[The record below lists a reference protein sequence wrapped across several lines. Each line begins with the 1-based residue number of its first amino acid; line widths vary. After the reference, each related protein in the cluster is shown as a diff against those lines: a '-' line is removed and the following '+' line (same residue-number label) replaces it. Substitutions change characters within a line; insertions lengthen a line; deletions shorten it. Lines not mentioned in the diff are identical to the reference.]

1 MDDAFSD
8 VAILGAWFRDGSLT
22 PLRLA
27 EAAIDRAARLEP
39 ALNAFADRM
48 EDAVL
53 AEAAQ
58 RTKDLAAGRD
68 LGPLHGIPVAIK
80 DLIEVRGALTG
91 YGSKVEPPHR
101 ATEDAGLVAR
111 LRAAGAVIFGKTN
124 LLEYAYG
131 IAHPAIGQTNNP
143 HDPSRTAGGSSGG
156 SAAAVAAGIV
166 PLAIGTDTGGS
177 IRIPAAYCGIVGLKP
192 GFGTV
197 PLDGVFPL
205 SPSLDHAGPL
215 ARTCADA
222 ALALACISGRP
233 MPFLP
238 LDPASIRIGVLRRHY
253 PLAAEGR
260 DVAEALDAAI
270 ACLAAAGVQVRE
282 TDIPGLDRANAMLIA
297 ILQPEASVI
306 HAGLLARNP
315 DGYAPG
321 TRRQIE
327 AGFRIPATEYV
338 TAQRFAAD
346 LRRDVEAAFGAF
358 DVLLSP
364 AVPFT
369 APHED
374 PEIADGGDSEILAS
388 GFANLT
394 GHPSLVLACGM
405 AGGLPVGL
413 QLTGAQGKE
422 ARLLSIGGMLERLLP
437 PCHPPHQLDVIG
449 ARKIM
454 KEDGVYLA

>member
-1 MDDAFSD
+1 MTDDAFAD
-8 VAILGAWFRDGSLT
+8 VATLGARFRDGSST

-27 EAAIDRAARLEP
+27 EAALAREARLEP
-39 ALNAFADRM
+39 ALHAFADRM

-53 AEAAQ
+53 AEAAE
-58 RTKDLAAGRD
+58 RTRDLAEGRD

-101 ATEDAGLVAR
+101 ATGDATLVAR

-131 IAHPAIGQTNNP
+131 IAHPEIGQTNNP
-143 HDPSRTAGGSSGG
+143 HDPTRTAGGSSGG

-205 SPSLDHAGPL
+205 SWSLDHAGPL
-215 ARTCADA
+215 ARGCGDA
-222 ALALACISGRP
+222 ALALACIAGRP
-233 MPFLP
+233 VRFDPP
-238 LDPASIRIGVLRRHY
+238 DPASLRIGVLRRHF
-253 PLAAEGR
+253 PR
-260 DVAEALDAAI
+260 
-270 ACLAAAGVQVRE
+270 AAAGIGVAGAVDGAIHALGTAGARVSE

-297 ILQPEASVI
+297 ILEPEASVV
-306 HAGLLARNP
+306 HEGLLARNP
-315 DGYAPG
+315 AGYAPG
-321 TRRQIE
+321 TRRRIE
-327 AGFRIPATEYV
+327 AGFRAPATGLV
-338 TAQRFAAD
+338 QAQRFAAT
-346 LRRDVEAAFGAF
+346 LRRDVEAAFAAF
-358 DVLLSP
+358 DVLVSP

-374 PEIADGGDSEILAS
+374 PEIADGGDGEILAS

-394 GHPSLVLACGM
+394 GHPSLVLPCGM
-405 AGGLPVGL
+405 VGGLPVGL
-413 QLTGAQGKE
+413 QLTAALGKE
-422 ARLLSIGGMLERLLP
+422 ARLLSIGGALERLLP
-437 PCHPPHQLDVIG
+437 PCPGPSLP
-449 ARKIM
+449 
-454 KEDGVYLA
+454 